1 MWFLSSILGLLW
13 ELLYH
18 WFAHLVTYAC
28 RTGVIFSRFRGKA
41 SAKRVRARDTRDEG
55 RRSTPALCYRS
66 PEKREKIAPI
76 LQAIIGNYKIPL
88 VFCRAI
94 EEYVSKVTS
103 RLVGWLKSAGT
114 SSITAATMK
123 TAKEALY
130 KTRSNSRHWLNRF
143 PPKPAYDEAICHSK
157 NWVCG

>member
-1 MWFLSSILGLLW
+1 MLF
-13 ELLYH
+13 
-18 WFAHLVTYAC
+18 FRV
-28 RTGVIFSRFRGKA
+28 FRGKA
-41 SAKRVRARDTRDEG
+41 SAKRVSARDTRDEG

-76 LQAIIGNYKIPL
+76 LQAVIGNYKIPL

-114 SSITAATMK
+114 SSITAATLK
-123 TAKEALY
+123 TAKETLY
-130 KTRSNSRHWLNRF
+130 KTRSNSRHWLNHSLLNRVMMRL
-143 PPKPAYDEAICHSK
+143 PCTLTIESVNKILCITIQMKPL
-157 NWVCG
+157 